1 MIRKWTKDGFRN
13 PKYDVWDVKLGI
25 TMFFLVVVASVMLI
39 VAG

>member
-25 TMFFLVVVASVMLI
+25 TMLFLVVVASVMLI